1 MATIAK
7 FTPSP
12 TGATAPT
19 FVAAAEAGDAVNE
32 PGPGCV
38 VILKNSNAAT
48 RDVTFAAPGSMP
60 NGVPVPDLTITV
72 PALTGEKWVVL
83 GKEYA
88 NSSNQ
93 CVVTYADH
101 EDVTIAA
108 VQLP

>member
-19 FVAAAEAGDAVNE
+19 FVSATEAGDLVNE

-38 VILKNSNAAT
+38 VILKNTNAAP
-48 RDVTFAAPGSMP
+48 RDVTFAAPGNMP
-60 NGVPVPDLTITV
+60 NGVAVPDLTITV
-72 PALTGEKWVVL
+72 PATTGEKWVVL

-88 NSSNQ
+88 NASNQ